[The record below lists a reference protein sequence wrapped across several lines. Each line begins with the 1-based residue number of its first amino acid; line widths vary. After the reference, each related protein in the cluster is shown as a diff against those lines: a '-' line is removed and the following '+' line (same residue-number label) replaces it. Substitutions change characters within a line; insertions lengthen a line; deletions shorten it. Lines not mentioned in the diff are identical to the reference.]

1 MSEGLR
7 ERIASLTD
15 DIIVW
20 RRQLHQMPEL
30 GFEEVRTAEFVEA
43 RLRSMGFEPRTGVA
57 KTGIVAILKAD
68 SPQSPAVL
76 LRADM
81 DALPIQEVP
90 GRPYGSKIAN
100 RMHACGHD
108 GHMAMLLGAAQVLSE
123 RRASLTRDVVFCFQ
137 PAEEGAG
144 GAQRMLEEGV
154 LEIVETSTVYA
165 LHLWSQFPSGTIHLR
180 PGPAMGAVDEFG
192 AKIIGRG
199 GHGALPQHCQDPIV
213 TAASAVL
220 ALQTIVSRNV
230 DPIEAAVV
238 SVGSIHAGK
247 ATNVI
252 PDAVDLQGTLR
263 SFTPEVRELLRRRVA
278 EVLEGVSSAG
288 GCRVEFDLRPGYPSL
303 VNDARIVKIAR
314 QAALETCGET
324 HVHESPPIAAAED
337 FAYFLEQR
345 PGAFIFVG
353 SGNKSAGITA
363 QHHSPDFDIDEPA
376 LPKGVELLVRLAT
389 APEA

>member
-7 ERIASLTD
+7 ERIAGLTD
-15 DIIVW
+15 DLIDW

-30 GFEEVRTAEFVEA
+30 GFEEVRTAEFIEA

-57 KTGIVAILKAD
+57 ETGVVAILRAD
-68 SPQSPAVL
+68 SPVSPAVL

-81 DALPIQEVP
+81 DALPIQEVA
-90 GRPYGSKIAN
+90 GRPYGSKTTN

-123 RRASLTRDVVFCFQ
+123 RRASLSRDVVFCFQ

-154 LEIVETSTVYA
+154 LEMVETSTVYA
-165 LHLWSQFPSGTIHLR
+165 LHLWSQFPTGTIHLR

-199 GHGALPQHCQDPIV
+199 GHGALPQHCHDPIV

-238 SVGSIHAGK
+238 TVGSIHAGS

-252 PDAVDLQGTLR
+252 PDAVELQGTLR
-263 SFTPEVRELLRRRVA
+263 SFTPAVRELLRRRVA
-278 EVLEGVSSAG
+278 EVLDGVASAG
-288 GCRVEFDLRPGYPSL
+288 GCRVEFELRAGYPAL
-303 VNDARIVKIAR
+303 VNDARIVEIAR
-314 QAALETCGET
+314 KAALDTCGEQFLY
-324 HVHESPPIAAAED
+324 ESPPIAASED
-337 FAYFLEQR
+337 FSYFLEQR

-353 SGNKSAGITA
+353 SGNESAGITA

-376 LPKGVELLVRLAT
+376 LPQGVELLVRLAT
-389 APEA
+389 ASES

>member
-7 ERIASLTD
+7 ERIERLTGD
-15 DIIVW
+15 LIAW
-20 RRQLHQMPEL
+20 RRHLHQYPEV
-30 GFEEVRTAEFVEA
+30 GFEEVRTAEFVET
-43 RLRSMGFEPRTGVA
+43 RLRSMGLDPVTGVA
-57 KTGIVAILKAD
+57 ETGVVAILRAD
-68 SPQSPAVL
+68 APVSAAVL

-81 DALPIQEVP
+81 DALPIQEVA
-90 GRPYGSKIAN
+90 GRSYGSKIEN

-123 RRASLTRDVVFCFQ
+123 RRESLDRDVVFCFQ

-154 LEIVETSTVYA
+154 LEMVETSTVYA
-165 LHLWSQFPSGTIHLR
+165 LHLWSQFPAGTIHLR
-180 PGPAMGAVDEFG
+180 PGPVMGAVDEFG
-192 AKIIGRG
+192 ARIIGCG

-230 DPIEAAVV
+230 DPIESAVV
-238 SVGSIHAGK
+238 TVGSIHAGS

-263 SFTPEVRELLRRRVA
+263 SFTPAVRELLRRRVV
-278 EVLEGVSSAG
+278 EVLEGVAAAG
-288 GCRVEFDLRPGYPSL
+288 GCRVEVELHPGFPPV
-303 VNDARIVKIAR
+303 VNDPRIAEIAWK
-314 QAALETCGET
+314 AALETCGEE
-324 HVHESPPIAAAED
+324 HVLESRPMAASED

-353 SGNKSAGITA
+353 AGNEAAGITA

-389 APEA
+389 ASE